1 MPPPD
6 GGLFSLPLHPSLH
19 DAGQNAALV
28 GDRPASCPC
37 HSRTAH
43 RDRTLWG
50 LSGAGVAFVAE
61 AMTADMRHGLI

>member
-6 GGLFSLPLHPSLH
+6 GDLFSLPLHPSLH
-19 DAGQNAALV
+19 DTGQSAALA

-43 RDRTLWG
+43 RNRTHSG
-50 LSGAGVAFVAE
+50 VSGAGVASVAE
-61 AMTADMRHGLI
+61 AMTANMRHGLI